1 MNEILFVNAC
11 VRGEQS
17 RTLKIARRFLEE
29 YKKLNPEDSIIQLDL
44 CDLELSCLTS
54 ELLAL
59 REQLLQ
65 ENNLDHELF
74 KLAKQ
79 FAAADKI
86 IIAAPFWDLSFPA
99 ILKVYI
105 EQISVPEIT
114 FGYEND
120 IPVGLCKAEKLLYI
134 TTRGGEFSHG
144 FAKEFEMGVPYI
156 KAICALYGI
165 KNVINICAEGL
176 DMVGKDAAEIVNKA
190 MEEAV
195 EIAKTF

>member
-1 MNEILFVNAC
+1 MKWILFVNAC

-29 YKKLNPEDSIIQLDL
+29 YKKLNPEDSITQLDL
-44 CDLELSCLTS
+44 CDMALNCLTS
-54 ELLAL
+54 EVLAL
-59 REQLLQ
+59 REQLLK
-65 ENNLDHELF
+65 ENNLEHDLF

-165 KNVINICAEGL
+165 KNVISICAEGL
-176 DMVGKDAAEIVNKA
+176 DMVENDAAEIVNNA

>member
-79 FAAADKI
+79 IAAADKI

>member
-1 MNEILFVNAC
+1 LA
-11 VRGEQS
+11 
-17 RTLKIARRFLEE
+17 
-29 YKKLNPEDSIIQLDL
+29 LN
-44 CDLELSCLTS
+44 CLTS
-54 ELLAL
+54 EVLAL
-59 REQLLQ
+59 REQLLK
-65 ENNLDHELF
+65 ENNLEHDLF

-99 ILKVYI
+99 ILKVYM

-165 KNVINICAEGL
+165 KNVISICAEGL
-176 DMVGKDAAEIVNKA
+176 DMVENDAAEIVNNA